1 MLKKVLLAA
10 TAVGMLS
17 ACAARWDV
25 EGVAG
30 LPVQGGAF
38 NEALHKEYVDLASAE
53 RAEYD
58 WSDAEFFLGKARAAA
73 AGENVLP
80 QEIAGRD
87 LPAPQAELLGSAR
100 AALITRLDA
109 NGRSGKP
116 ATAARA
122 QTGFDCWMQEQEE
135 GHQPIDIAACRQVYD
150 EAMNALEP
158 TPAPASKAA
167 VDTGPFIVFF
177 ENASARID
185 ASARDVLNAAAR
197 SYGSAAPVTVV
208 ISGHTDTT
216 GADQLNMLLSQ
227 RRAEAVADALS
238 MLGVPPRDMALEAY
252 GEEQLKI
259 KTPNAVAEPRNRRVE
274 VIFRKPAN

>member
-38 NEALHKEYVDLASAE
+38 NEALHKEYLDRAKTE
-53 RAEYD
+53 RARYD
-58 WSDAEFFLGKARAAA
+58 WVDTEYFLNKARAAA
-73 AGENVLP
+73 AGETVLP
-80 QEIAGRD
+80 QPVAERD
-87 LPAPQAELLGSAR
+87 LTEAEAENLGAAR
-100 AALITRLDA
+100 SALITRLDGGA
-109 NGRSGKP
+109 RSGAAP
-116 ATAARA
+116 LAARA
-122 QTGFDCWMQEQEE
+122 QAGFDCIIEE
-135 GHQPIDIAACRQVYD
+135 TEEFTKED
-150 EAMNALEP
+150 ELALCNDMYQSAMNALEP
-158 TPAPASKAA
+158 TPAPAPKAA
-167 VDTGPFIVFF
+167 VDGGPFIVFF
-177 ENASARID
+177 ENASSRID
-185 ASARDVLNAAAR
+185 ASAREVLNAAAR
-197 SYGSAAPVTVV
+197 AYSGAAPVTVV

-274 VIFRKPAN
+274 VVFRKPAN